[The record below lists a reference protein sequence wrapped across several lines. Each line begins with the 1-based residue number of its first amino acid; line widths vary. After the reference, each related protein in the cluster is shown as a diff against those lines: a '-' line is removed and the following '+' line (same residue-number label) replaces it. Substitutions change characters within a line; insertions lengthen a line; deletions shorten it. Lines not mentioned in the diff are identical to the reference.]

1 MDLQSI
7 IQPLVGNLN
16 QNQQNKLSQ
25 SINKAKEALNLVNN
39 PLDSLVKNNVS
50 IEFLDKLKGYINNP
64 LIGKAVEHV
73 AKQLNLDKNTALQKI
88 DEAKAYIS
96 NNTNQTPSI
105 RQNPNTFINSPQT
118 NNIDDLD
125 KFKRALSHL
134 K

>member
-64 LIGKAVEHV
+64 LIGKAVEHI
-73 AKQLNLDKNTALQKI
+73 AKQL
-88 DEAKAYIS
+88 
-96 NNTNQTPSI
+96 
-105 RQNPNTFINSPQT
+105 
-118 NNIDDLD
+118 
-125 KFKRALSHL
+125 
-134 K
+134 